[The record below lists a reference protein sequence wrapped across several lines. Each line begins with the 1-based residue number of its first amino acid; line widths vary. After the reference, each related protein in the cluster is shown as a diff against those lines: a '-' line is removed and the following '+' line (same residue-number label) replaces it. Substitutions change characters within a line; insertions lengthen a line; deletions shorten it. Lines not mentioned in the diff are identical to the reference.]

1 MKIVVNVVL
10 EIATICYKFSI
21 FHYTSGDL
29 WLKVMRTTINEVLG
43 RQWEA
48 QLEENLKYMNFFTK
62 VMRNLFIAG
71 LVCIW
76 IFNVLPMVTYF
87 YFLDAKG
94 LEVHIHPYA
103 FWYPFNKTEHYF
115 PVYFYEVICG
125 HLVTAVPFTLYAFF
139 LSMVG
144 QLTVLFKCLGED
156 MATIVNEH
164 KAAKRSKTVEK
175 LNKAVDLHNQL
186 FDMASRL
193 FQIFETPLLVYVMT
207 QASTLCFI
215 AFICSVR
222 KLNRSISSSSGWGS
236 KYFSIL
242 QTQSKRIAILSLLV
256 LFNSL
261 MRIYVICWCGE
272 NIRENVSKLEIIQR
286 FLKCLEIFKRLKIS

>member
-1 MKIVVNVVL
+1 MRCWAGSEKPSW
-10 EIATICYKFSI
+10 KR
-21 FHYTSGDL
+21 TSS
-29 WLKVMRTTINEVLG
+29 
-43 RQWEA
+43 
-48 QLEENLKYMNFFTK
+48 
-62 VMRNLFIAG
+62 
-71 LVCIW
+71 IW
-76 IFNVLPMVTYF
+76 ISSPKSCEISSSPALCAFGSSTCCRWLRISTF
-87 YFLDAKG
+87 YTPKDWKFISIRTPSG
-94 LEVHIHPYA
+94 T
-103 FWYPFNKTEHYF
+103 PFNKTEHYF

-125 HLVTAVPFTLYAFF
+125 HLVTAVPFTLFAFF

-207 QASTLCFI
+207 QASTLCFL

-222 KLNRSISSSSGWGS
+222 KLNRSISSSSG
-236 KYFSIL
+236 
-242 QTQSKRIAILSLLV
+242 
-256 LFNSL
+256 
-261 MRIYVICWCGE
+261 
-272 NIRENVSKLEIIQR
+272 
-286 FLKCLEIFKRLKIS
+286 